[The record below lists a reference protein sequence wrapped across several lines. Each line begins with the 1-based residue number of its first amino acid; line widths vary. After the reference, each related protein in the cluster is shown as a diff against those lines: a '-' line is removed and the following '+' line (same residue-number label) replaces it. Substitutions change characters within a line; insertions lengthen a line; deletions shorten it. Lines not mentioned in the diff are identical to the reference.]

1 MDALIR
7 RCCIGLYRASQD
19 INGEP
24 GDFNKIYYEETDTVP
39 YDDYFISGYKLHE
52 IIKEYMKKAG
62 EMEQS
67 FADIIYMKYAPN
79 SSAEAWRRKLHK
91 NK

>member
-1 MDALIR
+1 MDTLIR
-7 RCCIGLYRASQD
+7 RCCIDLYRASQD

-24 GDFNKIYYEETDTVP
+24 GDFNKIYNEETDTVP
-39 YDDYFISGYKLHE
+39 YDDYFISGYKHHE
-52 IIKEYMKKAG
+52 IVKEYMKEAG
-62 EMEQS
+62 EMKQT

-79 SSAEAWRRKLHK
+79 SSAEAWRRKLYK

>member
-7 RCCIGLYRASQD
+7 RCCIDLYRASQD

-24 GDFNKIYYEETDTVP
+24 GDFNKIYNEETDAVP

-52 IIKEYMKKAG
+52 IVKEYMKEAG
-62 EMEQS
+62 EMTQS

-79 SSAEAWRRKLHK
+79 SSSEAWRRKLYK

>member
-1 MDALIR
+1 MDTLIR
-7 RCCIGLYRASQD
+7 RCCIDLYRASQD
-19 INGEP
+19 INGRP
-24 GDFNKIYYEETDTVP
+24 GDFNKIYNEETDTVP

>member
-1 MDALIR
+1 MDTLIR
-7 RCCIGLYRASQD
+7 RCCIDLYRASQD
-19 INGEP
+19 INGES
-24 GDFNKIYYEETDTVP
+24 GDFNKIYNEETDTVP

-52 IIKEYMKKAG
+52 IIREYMKKAG
-62 EMEQS
+62 EMEQA

-79 SSAEAWRRKLHK
+79 ASAEAWRRKLHK

>member
-7 RCCIGLYRASQD
+7 RCCIDLYRASQD

-24 GDFNKIYYEETDTVP
+24 GDFNKIYNEETDTVP

-52 IIKEYMKKAG
+52 IIKK
-62 EMEQS
+62 
-67 FADIIYMKYAPN
+67 
-79 SSAEAWRRKLHK
+79 
-91 NK
+91 

>member
-1 MDALIR
+1 MDTLIR
-7 RCCIGLYRASQD
+7 RCCIDLYRASQD

-24 GDFNKIYYEETDTVP
+24 GDFNKIYNEETDTVP

-52 IIKEYMKKAG
+52 IVKEYMKEAG
-62 EMEQS
+62 DMKQT
-67 FADIIYMKYAPN
+67 FVDIIYMKYAPN
-79 SSAEAWRRKLHK
+79 SSAEAWRRNLYK

>member
-7 RCCIGLYRASQD
+7 RCCIDLYHASRD

-24 GDFNKIYYEETDTVP
+24 GDFNKIYDEETDTVP

-52 IIKEYMKKAG
+52 IIKEYMKEAG
-62 EMEQS
+62 EMEQA

-79 SSAEAWRRKLHK
+79 SSAEAWRRKLYK
-91 NK
+91 IK

>member
-7 RCCIGLYRASQD
+7 RCCIDLYRASQD
-19 INGEP
+19 INGAP
-24 GDFNKIYYEETDTVP
+24 GDFNKIYNEETDTVP

-52 IIKEYMKKAG
+52 IVKEYMKEAG
-62 EMEQS
+62 EMKQS

-79 SSAEAWRRKLHK
+79 SSAEAWRRKLYK

>member
-7 RCCIGLYRASQD
+7 RCCIDLYRASQD

-24 GDFNKIYYEETDTVP
+24 GDFNKIYNEETDTVP

-52 IIKEYMKKAG
+52 IVKEYMKEAG

-67 FADIIYMKYAPN
+67 FADVIYMKYAPN
-79 SSAEAWRRKLHK
+79 SSAETWRRKLHK
-91 NK
+91 IK